1 MPIYKVQAPDGTVLK
16 FEGPENATAEQIGQ
30 AAQAQWGVIQQ
41 RNEVQQVEAD
51 FRNRM
56 DPTAGMSMTDKF
68 LAGAGKAIADL
79 GRGAGQLVG
88 LVSREDVERSRKLD
102 APLMNTT
109 AGKVGN
115 LTGNVAMLAPTAL
128 IPGANTVTGAG
139 VIGATTGLLQPS
151 TSTRETLLNVVL
163 GGAGGAGGQYVA
175 NKLPGAVRAW
185 ADRKTADTAAQ
196 AAGSSQKFASAQRGS
211 QLGYVVPP
219 ADLNPGPLSE
229 LVSGLSGKI
238 KTAQVASQR
247 NQGVTDK
254 LARQAI
260 GLNQADELSVDV
272 LQNIRQQAG
281 QAYDVV
287 KGSGQVIA
295 DKPFI
300 DALDKIAATQQGAG
314 RSFPGLQNNGVT
326 DMIASLKQQAF
337 DAGDAVD
344 ATKVLRELAD
354 KAYRQG
360 DTAVGKAAKGA
371 SDALEGMLE
380 RHLQTQGNKEA
391 LKGFQEARKLI
402 AKTYTV
408 QKALNSETGSVSAQK
423 LAQELAKG
431 KPLTGELADVAK
443 MAQAFPKATQALK
456 EAPKSVSPLDF
467 AVSGGAALA
476 SQNPLALLALG
487 ARPVARSALLSGPVQ
502 RAALRPGFT
511 VPAAARF
518 GPALTDNLLM
528 QLLGPAGAVTGV
540 NLANLAEQ

>member
-1 MPIYKVQAPDGTVLK
+1 MTEQEE
-16 FEGPENATAEQIGQ
+16 FEFRLRLEQEMQPAKSGPTPEQI
-30 AAQAQWGVIQQ
+30 
-41 RNEVQQVEAD
+41 EAD
-51 FRNRM
+51 FRKRM
-56 DPTAGMSMTDKF
+56 DPTAGMSTTDKF
-68 LAGAGKAIADL
+68 LAGAGKAITDL

-102 APLMNTT
+102 SPLMNTT
-109 AGKVGN
+109 AGQVGN
-115 LTGNVAMLAPTAL
+115 LAGNVAMLAPTAL

-151 TSTRETLLNVVL
+151 TSTGETLLNVGL

-185 ADRKTADTAAQ
+185 ADRKTAETAAQ
-196 AAGSSQKFASAQRGS
+196 AAGASQKFAAAQRGS
-211 QLGYVVPP
+211 ELGYVVPP

-247 NQGVTDK
+247 NQGVTDN

-260 GLNQADELSVDV
+260 GLNQADELSADV
-272 LQNIRQQAG
+272 LQSIRQQAG

-300 DALDKIAATQQGAG
+300 DALDKIASTQQGAG

-380 RHLQTQGNKEA
+380 RHLQAQGNQEA
-391 LKGFQEARKLI
+391 LNGFQEARKLI

-423 LAQELAKG
+423 LAQELAKN
-431 KPLTGELADVAK
+431 KPLENELLDIAK
-443 MAQAFPKATQALK
+443 FSTAFKPATEMLK
-456 EAPKSVSPLDF
+456 QSPKSVSPLDF
-467 AVSGGAALA
+467 AFSGGAAVA

-502 RAALRPGFT
+502 RAALRPGFAT
-511 VPAAARF
+511 PAAARVA
-518 GPALTDNLLM
+518 PALTNNRLM
-528 QLLGPAGAVTGV
+528 QLLGPTGAVTGV